1 MTGVVVVGSQWGD
14 EGKGK
19 VIDFL
24 AEKADVV
31 VRYQGGNNAGHTV
44 VVKDQEFRLHLIPS
58 GILYPEVKCLI
69 GNGVVLDPE
78 VLIREI
84 TQLRQRGTSVDNLHI
99 SSRAQVLM
107 PYHQRID
114 ELDEERRGEFKIG
127 TTKRGIGPAY
137 MDKIARV
144 GIRMADLLHREFL
157 ADKLQRILKEKNQL
171 FVEYYKIEPID
182 YQSVLEQY
190 LAFGEQ
196 LRPFIVDTSV
206 LLYRALQAGQK
217 VLFEGAQGTLL
228 DIDHGTYPYVTSSHP
243 IAGGASVGAGVG
255 PTAIDHVLGVVKA
268 YTTRVGAGP
277 FPTELLDE
285 LGEHIRQ
292 RGREFGTTTGR
303 PRRCGWLDMVIL
315 RYAVRINGLSSMAIT
330 KLDILDDL
338 ETIKICTGYQ
348 YRGEI
353 ISELP
358 ATLEELSEC
367 QPIYEEWPGWLS
379 ETTAANTLEDLPT
392 NARRYLERVAEL
404 AERPISL
411 ITVGPERTRTIVLDP
426 IFR

>member
-84 TQLRQRGTSVDNLHI
+84 TQLRQRGISVDNLHI

>member
-1 MTGVVVVGSQWGD
+1 VTGVVVVGSQWGD

>member
-1 MTGVVVVGSQWGD
+1 VTGVVVVGSQWGD

-144 GIRMADLLHREFL
+144 GIRMADLLHRDFL

>member
-84 TQLRQRGTSVDNLHI
+84 TQLRQRGISVDNLHI

-379 ETTAANTLEDLPT
+379 ETTAANTLEDLPP

>member
-1 MTGVVVVGSQWGD
+1 VTGVVVVGSQWGD

-84 TQLRQRGTSVDNLHI
+84 TQLRQRGISVDNLHI